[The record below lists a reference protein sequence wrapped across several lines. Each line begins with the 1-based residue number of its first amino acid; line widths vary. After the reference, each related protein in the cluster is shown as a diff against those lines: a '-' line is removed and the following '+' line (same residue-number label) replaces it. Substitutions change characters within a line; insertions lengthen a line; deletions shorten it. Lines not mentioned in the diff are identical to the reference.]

1 MSGRASPRGASR
13 SEARARS
20 KSARAAP
27 RAARPV
33 QRRQRSVAAGL
44 PAGGRPQRVR
54 KPPAP
59 FQTGGRQQGNSTGKT
74 KPNAPCEHTRCESSP
89 STAQRKYH
97 TSGASYLR
105 TPVPGEAKQVLKP
118 TNTPIDTACIRR
130 IQASAK
136 HVGLQVAIGLESI
149 SKAGYCKAVRR
160 VKESGHAT
168 PPKPKRK
175 PGRPRLFP
183 VNSAAFRDGRKY
195 LEVEK
200 PQASFREAALNLE
213 PKSSPATLC
222 RSFGNASADPNTRS
236 KKGMRSTESE

>member
-1 MSGRASPRGASR
+1 M
-13 SEARARS
+13 
-20 KSARAAP
+20 
-27 RAARPV
+27 
-33 QRRQRSVAAGL
+33 
-44 PAGGRPQRVR
+44 R